1 MTERPATPRLVGR
14 RADVS
19 GPGLSGAVTD
29 LVADCAPDLDEALV
43 VPDCHYP
50 FHPSTGMVTNP
61 DVVEAL
67 VEALAASADVTLA
80 LPDSEWVQNAPSML
94 GYEDVADRTGADTL
108 ALGEAETVER
118 VVRTDDE
125 RHTVTV
131 PAPLDERPVVAV
143 PTLRADPDLA
153 AAMVT
158 VAEAATGS
166 RATTDVVAASAVVDP
181 DFVLLDGTYTYT
193 GAPHRARFL
202 VAGTDA
208 PAVDRAVAPVA
219 GLKPKQ
225 VPYLRPFG
233 VGREAIEGLHAEDLA
248 AELPHET
255 TDPNGGEMPEIMGTG
270 FRLYAKVTGDLVPP
284 QFTGGSDD

>member
-1 MTERPATPRLVGR
+1 MTESPRVVGR
-14 RADVS
+14 RTDVS
-19 GPGLSGAVTD
+19 GPGLAGAVTD
-29 LVADCAPDLDEALV
+29 LVADCAPEMDDVLV
-43 VPDCHYP
+43 VPDCHYA

-67 VEALAASADVTLA
+67 VEALASTTDVTLA
-80 LPDSEWVQNAPSML
+80 LPDSQWVEDAPSML
-94 GYEDVADRTGADTL
+94 GYDALADRTGVETL
-108 ALGEAETVER
+108 ALGEADTVER
-118 VVRTDDE
+118 TVRIDDE

-131 PAPLDERPVVAV
+131 PKPLDEQAVVAV

-166 RATTDVVAASAVVDP
+166 RERSDVVAASAVVDP
-181 DFVLLDGTYTYT
+181 EFVLLDGTYTFT
-193 GAPHRARFL
+193 GAPHKGRFL

-219 GLKPKQ
+219 GLKPKA
-225 VPYLRPFG
+225 VDYLRPFG

-248 AELPHET
+248 AELPHEQ
-255 TDPNGGEMPEIMGTG
+255 TDPNGGEQPAVMGAG
-270 FRLYAKVTGDLVPP
+270 YRLYAKMTGDLVPP
-284 QFTGGSDD
+284 QFSGGSDD